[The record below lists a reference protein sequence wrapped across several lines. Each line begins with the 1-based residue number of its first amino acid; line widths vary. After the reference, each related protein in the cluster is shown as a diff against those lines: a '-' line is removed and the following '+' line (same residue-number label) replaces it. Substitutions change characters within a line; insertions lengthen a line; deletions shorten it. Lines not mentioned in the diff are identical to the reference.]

1 MSADPQARESIAIRI
16 LWMLLFV
23 LVWQVAELLLGAVVV
38 IQLVYRLI
46 YGAPNGSLMAFGDS
60 LSQYLAQIGRFGT
73 FHSDEKPWPFA
84 DWPSARAAEGEAARR
99 APGARR
105 RAEVV
110 KLWLLRHGEAEP
122 HASRDSERRLTAH
135 GRKEVL
141 QSAAR
146 LAGLPLDG
154 ILASPYVRAQQTAEL
169 VREALGLVEPVGTA
183 PWLTPDDDPR
193 EVLGFLDER
202 SERNLL
208 LVSHQPLV
216 GALGGL
222 LVHGN
227 RRDPLP
233 MSTAS
238 LAELEGDFA
247 AAGLMTLV
255 SLHHPRHG

>member
-73 FHSDEKPWPFA
+73 FHSDETLA
-84 DWPSARAAEGEAARR
+84 VRRLAERPRRRGRGRPQRAARR

-110 KLWLLRHGEAEP
+110 KLWLLRHGEAES

-141 QSAAR
+141 QRRAAGR
-146 LAGLPLDG
+146 VAAGRDSRQPL
-154 ILASPYVRAQQTAEL
+154 RARPAD
-169 VREALGLVEPVGTA
+169 RRAGARGTGPGRA
-183 PWLTPDDDPR
+183 GRHRPWLTPTTIRARCSVSSTSAASAISCWSATSPW
-193 EVLGFLDER
+193 
-202 SERNLL
+202 SERWA
-208 LVSHQPLV
+208 VCWCMATGV
-216 GALGGL
+216 I
-222 LVHGN
+222 
-227 RRDPLP
+227 RCR
-233 MSTAS
+233 
-238 LAELEGDFA
+238 
-247 AAGLMTLV
+247 
-255 SLHHPRHG
+255 

>member
-73 FHSDEKPWPFA
+73 FHSD
-84 DWPSARAAEGEAARR
+84 
-99 APGARR
+99 
-105 RAEVV
+105 
-110 KLWLLRHGEAEP
+110 EAEP